1 MRPFVKKQYLFDKV
15 KRVLGFT
22 RSMGHFVVNILVAN
36 YYLIMQYNVL
46 KGDDMGLLFITKI
59 LLILL
64 HAELLQ
70 DNLH

>member
-22 RSMGHFVVNILVAN
+22 RSMDHFVVNILVAN

-46 KGDDMGLLFITKI
+46 KGDDMGLLFITQI

>member
-1 MRPFVKKQYLFDKV
+1 MD
-15 KRVLGFT
+15 
-22 RSMGHFVVNILVAN
+22 HFVVNILVAN